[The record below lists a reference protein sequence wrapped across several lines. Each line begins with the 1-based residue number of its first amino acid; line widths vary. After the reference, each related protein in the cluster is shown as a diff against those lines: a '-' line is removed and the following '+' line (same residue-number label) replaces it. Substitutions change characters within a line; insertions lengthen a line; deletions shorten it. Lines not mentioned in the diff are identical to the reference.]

1 MVTSLWQWNIFHPDY
16 GSTSTLSSNNIFS
29 WFILDLSYWFFSLSS
44 LQISFPIDSTM
55 YNILHRRQEE
65 RKLLPT
71 TDPSSTF
78 PYIFLFS
85 QSQISLREWSS
96 IIQFLLTPNSTAIL
110 PLHPL
115 LHWNS
120 SCWGH
125 SDFLAAKSIW
135 HFRKYKSF
143 PSTSFIFSIIQPYI
157 VTYILWTVNWYAES

>member
-1 MVTSLWQWNIFHPDY
+1 MA
-16 GSTSTLSSNNIFS
+16 STSPSSSNNIFS
-29 WFILDLSYWFFSLSS
+29 WFILDLSYWFLSLSS
-44 LQISFPIDSTM
+44 LQISFPIDSTV

-65 RKLLPT
+65 RKLPPT

-85 QSQISLREWSS
+85 QSQIYLRKWSS
-96 IIQFLLTPNSTAIL
+96 IIQFLLTPNSTATL
-110 PLHPL
+110 PFHPP

-125 SDFLAAKSIW
+125 SDFPAARSIW

-143 PSTSFIFSIIQPYI
+143 PPTFFSFSIISTLYCYLFFMNRKLI
-157 VTYILWTVNWYAES
+157 CWKLIWSRS